1 MDSLSH
7 HLPSFFAP
15 AISALRS
22 HRHGSQSIDNTQ
34 LQDPSEKGTGEGEEE
49 EEEEVVVGPKKG
61 RIECLLYKSLDDRE
75 MRILEGRSDHRP
87 VIFVG
92 AIGI

>member
-1 MDSLSH
+1 MDSLSS
-7 HLPSFFAP
+7 HLPSFF
-15 AISALRS
+15 SALRS
-22 HRHGSQSIDNTQ
+22 HRHGSQSIDAAQ
-34 LQDPSEKGTGEGEEE
+34 LEDDKKNPDEKKE

>member
-1 MDSLSH
+1 MDQLSH
-7 HLPSFFAP
+7 HLPFLAP
-15 AISALRS
+15 ALTALRGLG
-22 HRHGSQSIDNTQ
+22 RD
-34 LQDPSEKGTGEGEEE
+34 DEGVDDAEEE
-49 EEEEVVVGPKKG
+49 TVELVGPKKG

>member
-1 MDSLSH
+1 MDSLSS
-7 HLPSFFAP
+7 HLPSFFN
-15 AISALRS
+15 ALRS
-22 HRHGSQSIDNTQ
+22 HKLGSLSVDATAT
-34 LQDPSEKGTGEGEEE
+34 DEKADENAAESEEE
-49 EEEEVVVGPKKG
+49 QVVGPKKG
-61 RIECLLYKSLDDRE
+61 RIECLLYKALDDRE

>member
-1 MDSLSH
+1 MDSISS
-7 HLPSFFAP
+7 HLPAFFAP

-22 HRHGSQSIDNTQ
+22 HRQSTSQGVNNEDLNPES
-34 LQDPSEKGTGEGEEE
+34 SAGEKG
-49 EEEEVVVGPKKG
+49 EEEEVVLGPKKG

-75 MRILEGRSDHRP
+75 MRVLEGRSDHRP